1 MCVWQAARE
10 VKKGGAALA
19 SASSSSSEP
28 VSVGAKDSADELD
41 V

>member
-19 SASSSSSEP
+19 SSSSSSSEP